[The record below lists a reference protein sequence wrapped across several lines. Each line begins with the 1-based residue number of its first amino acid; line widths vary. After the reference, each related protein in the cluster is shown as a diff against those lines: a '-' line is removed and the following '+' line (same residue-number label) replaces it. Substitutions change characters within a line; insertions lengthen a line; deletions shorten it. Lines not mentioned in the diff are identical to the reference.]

1 MIRPMLV
8 AAAIVAALLAT
19 SAQAQAYPAKPI
31 RMITPFPP
39 GGGTDYLARTVAN
52 KLTEFS
58 KWTVVVDNRAGAGG
72 TIGIAEAAKASA
84 LGYDVVMGQ
93 LDNLAVAPLLYKNLP
108 YDVQRDLQPVALVA
122 DSPIILLTASSS
134 PYQSLADVV
143 AAAKAVP
150 DSITFATAGSGTVSH
165 LVAELFGLTA
175 GIKMR
180 HIPYKGSTPALID
193 VMGGQVGL
201 LSSSIPSALAQVK
214 SGKLRPLAV
223 SSARRSPS
231 LPDVPT
237 IAESGYKDFNV
248 GVWYGVFAPAGTPK
262 PIVTALN
269 AEINKVLMQPDVQ
282 QSIRSQGGDVN
293 PTTPE
298 ELGLR
303 LKADILKWRG
313 DHAGISAPS
322 DESRVALPFL

>member
-298 ELGLR
+298 
-303 LKADILKWRG
+303 
-313 DHAGISAPS
+313 
-322 DESRVALPFL
+322 

>member
-269 AEINKVLMQPDVQ
+269 AEINKAL
-282 QSIRSQGGDVN
+282 
-293 PTTPE
+293 
-298 ELGLR
+298 
-303 LKADILKWRG
+303 
-313 DHAGISAPS
+313 
-322 DESRVALPFL
+322 ALPDLRARLTASDNLPTGGSAADFARQIATESEHNARIIKTANIRAE

>member
-269 AEINKVLMQPDVQ
+269 AEINKVLMQPDGQ

-303 LKADILKWRG
+303 SKTDILKWRG
-313 DHAGISAPS
+313 VIDAAKITL
-322 DESRVALPFL
+322 E

>member
-1 MIRPMLV
+1 MLV

-313 DHAGISAPS
+313 VIDAAKITL
-322 DESRVALPFL
+322 E

>member
-313 DHAGISAPS
+313 VIDTAKITL
-322 DESRVALPFL
+322 E

>member
-313 DHAGISAPS
+313 VIDAAKITL
-322 DESRVALPFL
+322 E

>member
-214 SGKLRPLAV
+214 SGKLQPLAV

-313 DHAGISAPS
+313 VIDAAKITL
-322 DESRVALPFL
+322 E

>member
-93 LDNLAVAPLLYKNLP
+93 LDNLAVAPLHYKNLT

-313 DHAGISAPS
+313 VIDAAKITL
-322 DESRVALPFL
+322 E

>member
-1 MIRPMLV
+1 MIRPLLV
-8 AAAIVAALLAT
+8 AAAALLAAT
-19 SAQAQAYPAKPI
+19 ALQAQPYPTKPI

-39 GGGTDYLARTVAN
+39 GGGTDFLARTVAN

-72 TIGIAEAAKASA
+72 TIGIGEAARAA
-84 LGYDVVMGQ
+84 PTGYDVVMGQ
-93 LDNLAVAPLLYKNLP
+93 VDNLAVAPLLYKNLP
-108 YDVQRDLQPVALVA
+108 YDAQKDLQPVALVA

-134 PYQSLADVV
+134 PYNSLADVV
-143 AAAKAVP
+143 AAARAAP
-150 DSITFATAGSGTVSH
+150 DSVTFASAGSGTVSH
-165 LVAELFGLTA
+165 LVGELFALTA
-175 GIKMR
+175 GIRMR

-201 LSSSIPSALAQVK
+201 LSSSIPSALSQVK
-214 SGKLRPLAV
+214 AGKLRPLAV

-262 PIVTALN
+262 PIVTAFN
-269 AEINKVLMQPDVQ
+269 TEVNKILMQADVQ
-282 QSIRSQGGDVN
+282 QAIRSQGGDIN
-293 PTTPE
+293 PMTPE
-298 ELGLR
+298 ELGAR
-303 LKADILKWRG
+303 LKADTLKWRG
-313 DHAGISAPS
+313 VIDAAKITL
-322 DESRVALPFL
+322 E

>member
-134 PYQSLADVV
+134 PYHSLADVV

-313 DHAGISAPS
+313 VIDAAKITL
-322 DESRVALPFL
+322 E

>member
-58 KWTVVVDNRAGAGG
+58 KWTVVADNRAGAGG

-303 LKADILKWRG
+303 LKADILKWRR
-313 DHAGISAPS
+313 STPRR
-322 DESRVALPFL
+322 SRWNKRTVR

>member
-1 MIRPMLV
+1 
-8 AAAIVAALLAT
+8 
-19 SAQAQAYPAKPI
+19 
-31 RMITPFPP
+31 
-39 GGGTDYLARTVAN
+39 
-52 KLTEFS
+52 
-58 KWTVVVDNRAGAGG
+58 
-72 TIGIAEAAKASA
+72 
-84 LGYDVVMGQ
+84 MGQ

-313 DHAGISAPS
+313 VIDAAKITL
-322 DESRVALPFL
+322 E

>member
-303 LKADILKWRG
+303 LKADILK
-313 DHAGISAPS
+313 
-322 DESRVALPFL
+322 

>member
-1 MIRPMLV
+1 M
-8 AAAIVAALLAT
+8 
-19 SAQAQAYPAKPI
+19 
-31 RMITPFPP
+31 
-39 GGGTDYLARTVAN
+39 TVW
-52 KLTEFS
+52 L
-58 KWTVVVDNRAGAGG
+58 
-72 TIGIAEAAKASA
+72 KA
-84 LGYDVVMGQ
+84 
-93 LDNLAVAPLLYKNLP
+93 
-108 YDVQRDLQPVALVA
+108 
-122 DSPIILLTASSS
+122 
-134 PYQSLADVV
+134 
-143 AAAKAVP
+143 
-150 DSITFATAGSGTVSH
+150 
-165 LVAELFGLTA
+165 
-175 GIKMR
+175 
-180 HIPYKGSTPALID
+180 
-193 VMGGQVGL
+193 
-201 LSSSIPSALAQVK
+201 IPSALAQVK

-313 DHAGISAPS
+313 VIDAAKITL
-322 DESRVALPFL
+322 E